1 MISLLKTRKIKQ
13 NDKITINNNKQ
24 IEIDKKQNKNEN
36 VQRTN
41 DMHVRG

>member
-24 IEIDKKQNKNEN
+24 IKIDKKQNKNEN

-41 DMHVRG
+41 NMQVRG